1 MEKLRHGKQSG
12 WPKKEPGFQKPPRQ
26 LIPEHGVGGG
36 HYGKASDLS
45 RAGRTRRGRPFCW
58 TPRPGRRS
66 RRRPAFCRSAPCRS
80 PGPLLKEVAGGG
92 GCSALERPFSRGP
105 ETTPSPQVRAG
116 GARDGGGA
124 ARASRPL
131 HFAQSRREAQ
141 KRSDLYKGS
150 QQASGMRVSQSSAHS
165 AGPSIPPHPAFLSP
179 EGP

>member
-1 MEKLRHGKQSG
+1 MEKLRHGKPSG
-12 WPKKEPGFQKPPRQ
+12 WPKKEPGFQEPPRQ

-45 RAGRTRRGRPFCW
+45 RAGRTRRGRPFCC

-66 RRRPAFCRSAPCRS
+66 RRRPAFSRSAPCRS
-80 PGPLLKEVAGGG
+80 PGPLLQEVAGGG
-92 GCSALERPFSRGP
+92 GCSALEGPFSRGP

-116 GARDGGGA
+116 GARDGG

-131 HFAQSRREAQ
+131 HFAQGRREAQ

-150 QQASGMRVSQSSAHS
+150 QQASGMRVSQSSCPQRRALH
-165 AGPSIPPHPAFLSP
+165 PPHPALLSP